1 MSVSPPRPSGVGDF
15 RPPTASLAVFLVSAV
30 VLACAPDRDVSDDA
44 SRETASVEDSAEQ
57 LGAVHLPV
65 SCGAVADSA
74 LERGLA
80 LLHHMTYEPA
90 VAAFAEAAAASPDCA
105 LAYWGRAMTYIHP
118 LWSDPPPKEKFDRGV
133 EAVAAA
139 RAIEDLTAVERAYVE
154 AVGAYFDA
162 GRQAVEQPNLEAF
175 AAGWEEAHEAF
186 PEDPEIQAFRALSM
200 LGVAD
205 PGDEELGAQRRAGA
219 LAEEILAEYPEH
231 PGAHHYAIHAY
242 DYPALA
248 ERALPVARS
257 YGEIAPSVPHAL
269 HMPTHIFTRLG
280 LWDASIDFNDRSAE
294 AARHNPVNGAVSL
307 HFFHALDYL
316 AYAHLQR
323 AEWDEA
329 KAVLDTVRSVEGP
342 MMVEVAT
349 PYTLAAVPARFA
361 LERDA
366 WARAAALPAGV
377 PPDYPWERFPAIEA
391 ISHFARGIGAARSG
405 DPDAARVAARRLAE
419 LRDATAAT
427 SQYWAT
433 QVEIQRRAVQA
444 WAQYAAGEREA
455 GLATMRRA
463 AELEAS
469 TEKHPVTPGEVLP
482 ARELLGD
489 MLLDLERFEEAEAAY
504 ATALERSPRRLRSL
518 YGAGRAA
525 ELSGDAT
532 GAAKWY
538 EQLVELTASGDQ
550 TSDRV
555 SHAREFVGTG

>member
-1 MSVSPPRPSGVGDF
+1 MPSSPSRPSGARRRSF
-15 RPPTASLAVFLVSAV
+15 AAPPPIVCLALSA
-30 VLACAPDRDVSDDA
+30 VLACSPGDGPAEEEA
-44 SRETASVEDSAEQ
+44 AEQ
-57 LGAVHLPV
+57 LGTVHLPV
-65 SCGAVADSA
+65 SCGATADEA

-90 VAAFAEAAAASPDCA
+90 EAAFAEAADANPDCA
-105 LAYWGRAMTYIHP
+105 LAHWGEAMTFVHP
-118 LWSDPPPKEKFDRGV
+118 LWSDPPTAEKFDRGV
-133 EAVAAA
+133 EALAAA
-139 RAIEDLTAVERAYVE
+139 RAVDDATEVERAYVE
-154 AVGAYFDA
+154 AVGAYFDT
-162 GRQAVEQPNLEAF
+162 GRQAEERPNLEAF
-175 AAGWEEAHEAF
+175 ATGWEEAHEAF
-186 PEDPEIQAFRALSM
+186 PDDPEIRAFHALSI

-205 PGDEELGAQRRAGA
+205 PGDEELEAQRRAGA
-219 LAEEILAEYPEH
+219 LAEELLEEHPEH

-280 LWDASIDFNDRSAE
+280 LWDASIDFNERSAE
-294 AARHNPVNGAVSL
+294 AARENPVNGAVSL

-323 AEWDEA
+323 AEWDA
-329 KAVLDTVRSVEGP
+329 ARAVLDTVRSVEGP

-361 LERDA
+361 LEREA
-366 WARAAALPAGV
+366 WATAAALPAAV
-377 PPDYPWERFPAIEA
+377 PADYPWEQFPAIEA
-391 ISHFARGIGAARSG
+391 ISHFARGIGAARN
-405 DPDAARVAARRLAE
+405 DDAVAARASVERLAE
-419 LRDATAAT
+419 LRDAAAAT
-427 SQYWAT
+427 SSYWAD
-433 QVEIQRRAVQA
+433 QVEIQRLAVEA
-444 WAQYAAGEREA
+444 WAEHAAGSAEA

-489 MLLDLERFEEAEAAY
+489 MLLDLERYEEAEAAY
-504 ATALERSPRRLRSL
+504 AAALERSPRRLRSL

-525 ELSGDAT
+525 ELAGDDAS
-532 GAAKWY
+532 AAEWY
-538 EQLVELTASGDQ
+538 GQLVELTADGDR
-550 TSDRV
+550 TAERIRR
-555 SHAREFVGTG
+555 AREFVADS